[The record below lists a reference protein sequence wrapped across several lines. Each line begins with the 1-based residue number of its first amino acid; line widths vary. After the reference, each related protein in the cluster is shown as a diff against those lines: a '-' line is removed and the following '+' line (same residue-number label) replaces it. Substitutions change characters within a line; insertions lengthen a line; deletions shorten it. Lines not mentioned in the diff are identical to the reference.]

1 MRSLGEVA
9 GSRVASISTER
20 RQAGDCSR
28 PCAASSWWRM
38 SPRPGRLVLMSRA
51 NAIPLWRQRVSF
63 EHGLELESLDDAHWR
78 AFSFELPDGLPPA
91 VEARSIAWRYEVEA
105 RRSVR
110 IGPDDRALITP
121 LASVNVLASPRADR
135 SPIRTAGRSS
145 ATSIAIDAL
154 AR

>member
-1 MRSLGEVA
+1 
-9 GSRVASISTER
+9 
-20 RQAGDCSR
+20 
-28 PCAASSWWRM
+28 
-38 SPRPGRLVLMSRA
+38 MSRA

-121 LASVNVLASPRADR
+121 LASVNVLANRPSCGSLGDPHEGAQLSARASSDRDSAR
-135 SPIRTAGRSS
+135 SPSRAP
-145 ATSIAIDAL
+145 
-154 AR
+154 ARGTRPTRRASRR